1 MNKKILARAAVLG
14 LLLCGSA
21 SAGAWAEDL
30 NVDNNSKWHQWNVG
44 YEVDGGAEKNFENV
58 TIDIQKTFKN
68 ENSCTAL
75 MVAGDSTPAVFKA
88 TGDVS
93 IINHVD
99 CGNTKTVWIFSI
111 DYRVPGNNGI
121 AAWYSNAAV
130 DLTGAHSVYIDTLYT
145 DTTDGKQRLGDAVS
159 TKKGGTVEI
168 STAQDGYTKLIGDID
183 FCERI
188 SVMGSNTDIANGIIK
203 IDLNNANSFW
213 YGDEQNTYED
223 FAGKTIERADF
234 EEQYK
239 DYSLLFKNK
248 SGYLAYLA
256 FDKFIFGESQG
267 DLDLKLSNGGTWIY
281 RLSPNISHVSLN
293 EGGVIELRDDVVSER
308 FGAVGFKAKTYDE
321 GAGNWTED
329 GVYIKAH
336 KYLTIYNLESDT
348 AEGGQVNMDLK
359 YEGKDALYD
368 TADVGENSDYLFV
381 RKGSGTYFA
390 EFDAS
395 KAELDSMNATADAA
409 DKLYF
414 ANVKEG
420 DVSFRSK
427 TVEALPVRNWAQNIY
442 DYKYFVGSEAASD
455 ASKGTDWF
463 VSLANNGTNE
473 NIDII
478 DGASHA
484 AFALATDLDRLNK
497 RMGEAR
503 YFEGDRGMWVRYRHA
518 RTGWDESF
526 KSSSNMY
533 QLGYDVKKLEK
544 DGTHYRGVAFDYT
557 HADTSLY
564 GLSGDG
570 ENDRYAFS
578 LYDTWTGNKGHYRD
592 IVVRYGRVNSEY
604 DILTKSRETISTDYH
619 QNFGSISGEW
629 GRRKDT
635 GNDWYFE
642 PQTQIQFAR
651 LGGVDYTTNHG
662 VSVSQKAASSVIGR
676 LGFRLGHESGAEK
689 KDNYYLKADVLHE
702 FCGDRTFDATGAD
715 GTLHKSWNG
724 HDTWFDIGVGADL
737 TLGKNTYFWLDVER
751 TLGSD
756 YDRTWALSGGFRF
769 EW

>member
-58 TIDIQKTFKN
+58 TINITKDVGDT
-68 ENSCTAL
+68 SSTAL
-75 MVAGDSTPAVFKA
+75 MVSGAEKDAIFRA

-93 IINHVD
+93 ITNQTPTYKKYTIWGWTFN
-99 CGNTKTVWIFSI
+99 I
-111 DYRVPGNNGI
+111 YVPGNNGMHAYQEKALIDLSQAHSLYINTIYNDGTNQWTGDAI
-121 AAWYSNAAV
+121 AA
-130 DLTGAHSVYIDTLYT
+130 
-145 DTTDGKQRLGDAVS
+145 
-159 TKKGGTVEI
+159 KKGGTVKV
-168 STAQDGYTKLIGDID
+168 STDKDTGSTKLIGDVD
-183 FCERI
+183 FCWHSI
-188 SVMGSNTDIANGIIK
+188 SDNTDTVTANGSIS
-203 IDLNNANSFW
+203 IDLNNADSFW
-213 YGDEQNTYED
+213 YGDEQNTYKE
-223 FAGKTIERADF
+223 FEGETLTRSEF
-234 EEQYK
+234 EEKYPVYAK
-239 DYSLLFKNK
+239 AFYEKVGNK
-248 SGYLAYLA
+248 SLA
-256 FDKFIFGESQG
+256 FDTVKFAEGQG
-267 DLDLKLSNGGTWIY
+267 NLDLKLSNGGTWVY
-281 RLSPNISHVSLN
+281 LYNPDISNVTLN
-293 EGGVIELRDDVVSER
+293 EGGVIELRDSVAAEKLQAAGLTSEMYGEHH
-308 FGAVGFKAKTYDE
+308 FL
-321 GAGNWTED
+321 N
-329 GVYIKAH
+329 
-336 KYLTIYNLESDT
+336 IYNIGSTTSD
-348 AEGGQVNMDLK
+348 GGQFNLDLK
-359 YEGKDALYD
+359 YDADRGAVYEY
-368 TADVGENSDYLFV
+368 ADVSDESDYLFV
-381 RKGSGTYFA
+381 RDGSGTYFA
-390 EFDAS
+390 EFDKDA
-395 KAELDSMNATADAA
+395 ANLDSMNEG

-414 ANVKEG
+414 ANVTG
-420 DVSFRSK
+420 GSAGFRSK
-427 TVEALPVRNWAQNIY
+427 TVEALPIRNLAQNIY

-484 AFALATDLDRLNK
+484 AFSLATELDRLNK

-635 GNDWYFE
+635 GNNWYFE

-715 GTLHKSWNG
+715 GTIHKSWNG
-724 HDTWFDIGVGADL
+724 HDTWFDIGIGADL
-737 TLGKNTYFWLDVER
+737 TLGKNTYFWMDVER